1 MWLIIIFGDEKTFRD
16 RGSGFKTLNTQ
27 LVFVRIRLIIN
38 WQLHYNYYLYLSW
51 INFSEINFVSL

>member
-38 WQLHYNYYLYLSW
+38 WQLHYNYYLYLS
-51 INFSEINFVSL
+51 